1 MICDRQNDRIL
12 REREI
17 MSKHIDLGQYTVDS
31 LGRYFDLVPKNLGAD
46 ARLSKRGMTFET
58 KSWEIRGIGHLCV
71 LRMNAFFGLMKME
84 TIVIAPFEADLP
96 LYNADWVKAFGTET
110 QIAELYD
117 TQLEP
122 WTEESQGKFLAIKT
136 GFDNLP
142 DAPSGEHW
150 YDSVLYPCSI
160 HKKGKGLTDSFN
172 KLAKE
177 YTDLFVAELSAAEK
191 CPADLKKA
199 RVSEFAHKLVANDGP
214 AVNMMAKLFGKET
227 MQRIV
232 LKHMYGVE

>member
-1 MICDRQNDRIL
+1 
-12 REREI
+12 

-31 LGRYFDLVPKNLGAD
+31 LGRYFDLVPKDLGAD

-96 LYNADWVKAFGTET
+96 LYNADWVNAFGTET
-110 QIAELYD
+110 QMAELYD

-122 WTEESQGKFLAIKT
+122 WPEESKGKFDEIKAASA
-136 GFDNLP
+136 DLP
-142 DAPSGEHW
+142 DAPTGEHW
-150 YDSVLYPCSI
+150 YDAVLYPCSV
-160 HKKGKGLTDSFN
+160 HKKGKKLTDRFN

-177 YTDLFVAELSAAEK
+177 YTDLFVAELAAAAASGK

-199 RVSEFAHKLVANDGP
+199 RVSEFAHKLVENDGP
-214 AVNMMAKLFGKET
+214 AVSMMAKLFGKET

-232 LKHMYGVE
+232 LQHMYGVE

>member
-1 MICDRQNDRIL
+1 
-12 REREI
+12 
-17 MSKHIDLGQYTVDS
+17 MSKHTDLGQYTVEA

-71 LRMNAFFGLMKME
+71 LRMNAFLGLMKME
-84 TIVIAPFEADLP
+84 TIVIAPFEEDLP

-110 QIAELYD
+110 QLAELYD

-122 WTEESQGKFLAIKT
+122 WPGEVQGKFDKIKAA
-136 GFDNLP
+136 FADLP
-142 DAPSGEHW
+142 DAPTGEHW
-150 YDSVLYPCSI
+150 YDSILYPCSI
-160 HKKGKGLTDSFN
+160 HKKGKGLTDSLN
-172 KLAKE
+172 KLAEE
-177 YTDLFVAELSAAEK
+177 YTDLFVAELAAAAAAGK
-191 CPADLKKA
+191 CQADLKKA

-214 AVNMMAKLFGKET
+214 AVSMMAKLFGKET

>member
-1 MICDRQNDRIL
+1 
-12 REREI
+12 

-31 LGRYFDLVPKNLGAD
+31 LGRYFELVPKELGAD
-46 ARLSKRGMTFET
+46 ARRSKRGMTFET

-71 LRMNAFFGLMKME
+71 MRMNAFLGLMKME

-122 WTEESQGKFLAIKT
+122 WPETSQKKFLGIKA
-136 GFDNLP
+136 GFADLP

-150 YDSVLYPCSI
+150 YDSVLYSCSI

-177 YTDLFVAELSAAEK
+177 YTDLFVAELAAAVATGK
-191 CPADLKKA
+191 CPVDLKKA

>member
-1 MICDRQNDRIL
+1 
-12 REREI
+12 
-17 MSKHIDLGQYTVDS
+17 MSKHKDLGQYTVES
-31 LGRYFDLVPKNLGAD
+31 LGRYFDLVPKDLGED
-46 ARLSKRGMTFET
+46 ARRSKRGMTFET
-58 KSWEIRGIGHLCV
+58 KGWEIRGVGHLCV
-71 LRMNAFFGLMKME
+71 LRMNAFLGLMKME
-84 TIVIAPFEADLP
+84 TVVIAPFEADLP
-96 LYNADWVKAFGTET
+96 LYNADWVKVFGTET

-136 GFDNLP
+136 GFDSLP
-142 DAPSGEHW
+142 DAPTGEHW
-150 YDSVLYPCSI
+150 YDSVLYACSI

-177 YTDLFVAELSAAEK
+177 YTDLFVAELAAAEK

-214 AVNMMAKLFGKET
+214 AVSMMAKLFGKET

-232 LKHMYGVE
+232 LKHMYGGGVEQEWI

>member
-1 MICDRQNDRIL
+1 
-12 REREI
+12 
-17 MSKHIDLGQYTVDS
+17 MSKHKDLGQYTVES
-31 LGRYFDLVPKNLGAD
+31 LGRYFDLVPKDLGED
-46 ARLSKRGMTFET
+46 ARRSKRGMTFET

-71 LRMNAFFGLMKME
+71 LRMNAFLGLMKME
-84 TIVIAPFEADLP
+84 TVVIAPFEADLP

-110 QIAELYD
+110 QLAELYD

-122 WTEESQGKFLAIKT
+122 WSEESQGKFLGIKA
-136 GFDNLP
+136 GFAGLP

-150 YDSVLYPCSI
+150 YDSILYSCSL

-172 KLAKE
+172 KVAGE
-177 YTDLFVAELSAAEK
+177 YTDLFVSELAAAEK
-191 CPADLKKA
+191 CPADEKKA

-214 AVNMMAKLFGKET
+214 AVSMMAKLFGKET

>member
-1 MICDRQNDRIL
+1 
-12 REREI
+12 
-17 MSKHIDLGQYTVDS
+17 MSKHKDLGQYTVES
-31 LGRYFDLVPKNLGAD
+31 LGRYFDLVPKDLGED
-46 ARLSKRGMTFET
+46 SRRSKRGMIFET
-58 KSWEIRGIGHLCV
+58 KSWEIRGVGHLCV
-71 LRMNAFFGLMKME
+71 LRMNAFLGLMKME
-84 TIVIAPFEADLP
+84 TVVLAPFEADLP
-96 LYNADWVKAFGTET
+96 LYNADWVKGFGTET

-136 GFDNLP
+136 GFDKLP

-150 YDSVLYPCSI
+150 YESVLYPCSI

-177 YTDLFVAELSAAEK
+177 YTDLFVAELAAAEK
-191 CPADLKKA
+191 SPADLKNA

-214 AVNMMAKLFGKET
+214 AVSMMAKLFGKET

>member
-1 MICDRQNDRIL
+1 
-12 REREI
+12 
-17 MSKHIDLGQYTVDS
+17 MSKHKDLGQYTVES
-31 LGRYFDLVPKNLGAD
+31 LGRYFDLVPKDLG
-46 ARLSKRGMTFET
+46 E
-58 KSWEIRGIGHLCV
+58 E
-71 LRMNAFFGLMKME
+71 LRMNAFLGLMKME
-84 TIVIAPFEADLP
+84 TVVIAPFEADLP

-150 YDSVLYPCSI
+150 YDSVLYACSI

-177 YTDLFVAELSAAEK
+177 YTDLFVAELAAAEK

-214 AVNMMAKLFGKET
+214 AVSMMAKLFGKET

>member
-1 MICDRQNDRIL
+1 
-12 REREI
+12 
-17 MSKHIDLGQYTVDS
+17 MSKHKDLGQYTVDS
-31 LGRYFDLVPKNLGAD
+31 LGRYFDLVQKDLGGD
-46 ARLSKRGMTFET
+46 SRLSKRGMTFET
-58 KSWEIRGIGHLCV
+58 KSWEISGVGHLCV
-71 LRMNAFFGLMKME
+71 MRMKAFFGLMKME

-122 WTEESQGKFLAIKT
+122 WPETSQKKFLGIKA
-136 GFDNLP
+136 GFADLP

-150 YDSVLYPCSI
+150 YDSVLYSCSI

-172 KLAKE
+172 KLARE
-177 YTDLFVAELSAAEK
+177 YTDLFVAELAAAAASGK
-191 CPADLKKA
+191 CPVDLKKA

-214 AVNMMAKLFGKET
+214 AVSMMAKLFGKET

>member
-1 MICDRQNDRIL
+1 
-12 REREI
+12 
-17 MSKHIDLGQYTVDS
+17 MSKHIDLGKYTVDS
-31 LGRYFDLVPKNLGAD
+31 LERYFDLVPKDLGAD

-58 KSWEIRGIGHLCV
+58 KSWEISGIGHLCV

-110 QIAELYD
+110 QLAELYD

-122 WTEESQGKFLAIKT
+122 WPEASQGKFDKIKAASA
-136 GFDNLP
+136 DLP
-142 DAPSGEHW
+142 DASSGEHW
-150 YDSVLYPCSI
+150 YDSVLYPCSL
-160 HKKGKGLTDSFN
+160 HKKGKGLTDRFN

-177 YTDLFVAELSAAEK
+177 YTDLFVAELAAAEK
-191 CPADLKKA
+191 CPADEKKA
-199 RVSEFAHKLVANDGP
+199 RVSAFAHKLVENDGP
-214 AVNMMAKLFGKET
+214 AVSMMAKLFGKET

-232 LKHMYGVE
+232 LRHMYGVEI

>member
-1 MICDRQNDRIL
+1 
-12 REREI
+12 
-17 MSKHIDLGQYTVDS
+17 MSKHKDLGQYTVES
-31 LGRYFDLVPKNLGAD
+31 LGRYFDLVPKDLGED
-46 ARLSKRGMTFET
+46 SRRSKRGMIFET
-58 KSWEIRGIGHLCV
+58 KSWEIRGVGHLCV
-71 LRMNAFFGLMKME
+71 LRMNAFLGLMKME
-84 TIVIAPFEADLP
+84 TVVIAPFEADLP

-150 YDSVLYPCSI
+150 YDSVLYPCSL
-160 HKKGKGLTDSFN
+160 HKKGKGLTDRFN
-172 KLAKE
+172 KVAGE
-177 YTDLFVAELSAAEK
+177 YTDVCVAELAAAEK

-214 AVNMMAKLFGKET
+214 AVSMMAKLFGKET

-232 LKHMYGVE
+232 LKHKQEWI

>member
-1 MICDRQNDRIL
+1 
-12 REREI
+12 
-17 MSKHIDLGQYTVDS
+17 MSKHKDLGQYTVES
-31 LGRYFDLVPKNLGAD
+31 LGRYFDLVPKDLGED
-46 ARLSKRGMTFET
+46 ARRSKRGMTFET
-58 KSWEIRGIGHLCV
+58 KSWEIRGVGHL
-71 LRMNAFFGLMKME
+71 LRMNAFLGLMKME
-84 TIVIAPFEADLP
+84 TVVIAPFEADLP

-110 QIAELYD
+110 QLAELYD

-122 WTEESQGKFLAIKT
+122 WPEESQEKFLGIKA

-172 KLAKE
+172 KLAGE
-177 YTDLFVAELSAAEK
+177 YTDLFVAELAAAEK

-214 AVNMMAKLFGKET
+214 AVSMMAKLFGKET